1 MTDTVPTSTSHLRK
15 TSEEITSRR
24 NKMYAIMGIS
34 GRVGG
39 AIAENLLAQGEQIRA
54 IVRNPEKA
62 ARWRDRGAEIAI
74 ADVDDADALASAFA
88 GTDGVFLMV
97 PPNFAPAPGFPE
109 TRKTLAAYHAALGK
123 ALPKKAVYLSSIGA
137 EQTSGLGLITSSHL
151 LEQTL
156 GDLPIAHAFLRAG
169 WFMENHAWDVTTAQ
183 SEGKIFSNLYPLDR
197 KFSLVATAD
206 IGKAGA
212 DVLRQEWKGTRYI
225 EVAGP
230 EQYSP
235 NDIARALS
243 SALGRTIEAVAV
255 PRENWTEFFIGQGM
269 PVGRTEPRA
278 EMVDGFNSG
287 WIHFGVAGTEHVTG
301 NTSLRSVIGKLA
313 TNGNQEE

>member
-1 MTDTVPTSTSHLRK
+1 
-15 TSEEITSRR
+15 
-24 NKMYAIMGIS
+24 MYAIMGIT
-34 GRVGG
+34 GKVGS
-39 AIAENLLAQGEQIRA
+39 AVAENLLAQGEQIRA
-54 IVRNPEKA
+54 IVRNPDKA
-62 ARWRDRGAEIAI
+62 ARWRDRGAEIAV
-74 ADVDDADALASAFA
+74 ADVDDPNALAAAFE

-109 TRKTLAAYHAALGK
+109 TRKTLASYRAALAK

-137 EQTSGLGLITSSHL
+137 EQNGGLGLITSSHL

-183 SEGKIFSNLYPLDR
+183 SERRMFSNLYPLDR
-197 KFSLVATAD
+197 KFPLVATAD

-212 DVLRQEWKGTRYI
+212 DVLRQEWTGTRYI

-235 NDIARALS
+235 NDIAQALS
-243 SALGRTIEAVAV
+243 SALGRAIEAVAV
-255 PRENWTEFFIGQGM
+255 PRENWTEFFVGQGM
-269 PVGRTEPRA
+269 PQGRTETRA

-287 WIHFGVAGTEHVTG
+287 WIHFGVAGTEHITG
-301 NTSLRSVIGKLA
+301 ATSLTSVIANLVEDGSHEA
-313 TNGNQEE
+313 

>member
-1 MTDTVPTSTSHLRK
+1 
-15 TSEEITSRR
+15 
-24 NKMYAIMGIS
+24 MYTIMGIT

-39 AIAENLLAQGEQIRA
+39 AIAENLLAQSEKIRA

-62 ARWRDRGAEIAI
+62 ARWRDRGAEIAV
-74 ADVDDADALASAFA
+74 ADVDDPNALASAFE
-88 GTDGVFLMV
+88 GTDGVFLMI

-109 TRKTLAAYHAALGK
+109 TRKTLASFHQALAN

-137 EQTSGLGLITSSHL
+137 EQTSGLGLITSLHL

-156 GDLPIAHAFLRAG
+156 ADLPIPQAFLRAG
-169 WFMENHAWDVTTAQ
+169 WFMENHAWDVTTAK

-197 KFSLVATAD
+197 KFSLVATVD

-212 DVLRQEWKGTRYI
+212 DVLRQEWTGTRHI

-235 NDIARALS
+235 NDIAQALS
-243 SALGRTIEAVAV
+243 SALGRAVDALAV
-255 PRENWTEFFIGQGM
+255 PREKWTEFFIGQGM
-269 PVGRTEPRA
+269 PEGRTEPRA

-287 WIHFGVAGTEHVTG
+287 WIHFGVPGAEHITGT
-301 NTSLRSVIGKLA
+301 TSLTSVMAKLA
-313 TNGNQEE
+313 VNGSQEA

>member
-1 MTDTVPTSTSHLRK
+1 
-15 TSEEITSRR
+15 
-24 NKMYAIMGIS
+24 MYAIMGIT

-39 AIAENLLAQGEQIRA
+39 AIAENLLAHGEQIRA

-62 ARWRDRGAEIAI
+62 AQWKDRGAEVAV
-74 ADVDDADALASAFA
+74 ADGDDPNALASAFA
-88 GTDGVFLMV
+88 GAEGVFIMV
-97 PPNFAPAPGFPE
+97 PPNFAPEPGFPE
-109 TRKTLAAYHAALGK
+109 LRKTLASYHAALAR

-137 EQTSGLGLITSSHL
+137 EQTSGLGLITGSHL

-156 GDLPIAHAFLRAG
+156 GDLPVAHAFLRPG
-169 WFMENHAWDVTTAQ
+169 WFIENHAWDVTTAR
-183 SEGKIFSNLYPLDR
+183 SEGKIYSNLDPLDH

-212 DVLRQEWKGTRYI
+212 DVLRQEWTGTRYI

-235 NDIARALS
+235 NDIAQALS
-243 SALGRTIEAVAV
+243 GALGRSIEAVAV
-255 PRENWTEFFIGQGM
+255 PRDKWTEFFVSQGM
-269 PVGRTEPRA
+269 PAGRTEPRA

-287 WIHFGVAGTEHVTG
+287 WIHFGVLGTEHITG
-301 NTSLRSVIGKLA
+301 KVSLKSVIEKLA
-313 TNGNQEE
+313 ASGSGE

>member
-1 MTDTVPTSTSHLRK
+1 
-15 TSEEITSRR
+15 
-24 NKMYAIMGIS
+24 MYAIMGIT
-34 GRVGG
+34 GRVGS

-62 ARWRDRGAEIAI
+62 GRWRDRGAEIAV
-74 ADVDDADALASAFA
+74 ADVDDSKALASAFE
-88 GTDGVFLMV
+88 GMDGVFLMI

-109 TRKTLAAYHAALGK
+109 TRQTLASYHAALLK

-137 EQTSGLGLITSSHL
+137 EQTSGLGLITSLHL

-156 GDLPIAHAFLRAG
+156 GNLPIAHAFLRAG

-183 SEGKIFSNLYPLDR
+183 SEERIFSNLFPLDR
-197 KFSLVATAD
+197 KFSLVAAAD

-212 DVLRQEWKGTRYI
+212 DVLRQEWTGTRYI

-235 NDIARALS
+235 TDIARALS
-243 SALGRTIEAVAV
+243 NALGRKIEAVAV
-255 PRENWTEFFIGQGM
+255 PREKWTEFFVGQGM
-269 PVGRTEPRA
+269 PEGRTEPRA

-287 WIHFGVAGTEHVTG
+287 WIHFGVPGTEHVAGT
-301 NTSLRSVIGKLA
+301 TSLMSVIAKLVA
-313 TNGNQEE
+313 DGSREA

>member
-1 MTDTVPTSTSHLRK
+1 
-15 TSEEITSRR
+15 
-24 NKMYAIMGIS
+24 MYAVVGIT
-34 GRVGG
+34 GKVGG
-39 AIAENLLAQGEQIRA
+39 AIAENLLAQGERIRA

-62 ARWRDRGAEIAI
+62 TQWRERGADVAV
-74 ADVDDADALASAFA
+74 ADVDNADALASAFEDA
-88 GTDGVFLMV
+88 EGVFLMV

-109 TRKTLAAYHAALGK
+109 LRKTLSSYHAALAK

-137 EQTSGLGLITSSHL
+137 EQTTGLGLITGSHL

-156 GDLPIAHAFLRAG
+156 SDLPIAQAFLRAG

-183 SEGKIFSNLYPLDR
+183 AEGKIFSNLYPLDR

-212 DVLRQEWKGTRYI
+212 DVLRQEWKGNRYI

-235 NDIARALS
+235 NDIAGALS
-243 SALGRTIEAVAV
+243 SALQRSVEAVTV
-255 PRENWTEFFIGQGM
+255 PREKWTEFFLSQGM
-269 PVGRTEPRA
+269 PEGRTEARA

-287 WIHFGVAGTEHVTG
+287 WIHFGVPGTEHVTG
-301 NTSLRSVIGKLA
+301 TTSLTTVLAKLA
-313 TNGNQEE
+313 ANGTQVA

>member
-1 MTDTVPTSTSHLRK
+1 
-15 TSEEITSRR
+15 
-24 NKMYAIMGIS
+24 MYAIMGIT

-39 AIAENLLAQGEQIRA
+39 TIAANLLAQGEKIRA

-62 ARWRDRGAEIAI
+62 TRWKELGAEIAI
-74 ADVDDADALASAFA
+74 ADVDDPNALASAFE
-88 GTDGVFLMV
+88 GMDGVFLMV
-97 PPNFAPAPGFPE
+97 PPDFAPEPGFPE
-109 TRKTLAAYHAALGK
+109 LRKTLASYHAALAK

-137 EQTSGLGLITSSHL
+137 EQTSGLGLITGSHL

-212 DVLRQEWKGTRYI
+212 DVLRQEWTGTRHI

-243 SALGRTIEAVAV
+243 SALGRTIEAFAV
-255 PRENWTEFFIGQGM
+255 PRDKWTEFFVGQGM
-269 PVGRTEPRA
+269 PEGRTEPRA

-287 WIHFGVAGTEHVTG
+287 WIHFGVPGTEHVTG
-301 NTSLRSVIGKLA
+301 TTSLTLVIAKLA
-313 TNGNQEE
+313 ANGSQEA

>member
-1 MTDTVPTSTSHLRK
+1 
-15 TSEEITSRR
+15 
-24 NKMYAIMGIS
+24 MYAIMGIT
-34 GRVGG
+34 GRVGS

-62 ARWRDRGAEIAI
+62 ARWKDCGAEIAV
-74 ADVDDADALASAFA
+74 ADVDDPSALVSAFE
-88 GTDGVFLMV
+88 GTDGVFLMI
-97 PPNFAPAPGFPE
+97 PPNFAPAPDFPE
-109 TRKTLAAYHAALGK
+109 TRKTLASFHAALAK

-137 EQTSGLGLITSSHL
+137 EQTSGLGLITSLHL

-156 GDLPIAHAFLRAG
+156 RELPIAQAFLRAG

-183 SEGKIFSNLYPLDR
+183 SEGRIFSNLFPLDR

-206 IGKAGA
+206 VGKAGA
-212 DVLRQEWKGTRYI
+212 DVLRQEWTGTRYI

-243 SALGRTIEAVAV
+243 NALGRRIEAVAV
-255 PRENWTEFFIGQGM
+255 PRERWTEFFVSQGM
-269 PVGRTEPRA
+269 PEGRTEPRA

-287 WIHFGVAGTEHVTG
+287 WIHFGVPGTEHVIGTI
-301 NTSLRSVIGKLA
+301 SLTSVIAKLVA
-313 TNGNQEE
+313 NKSHEA

>member
-1 MTDTVPTSTSHLRK
+1 
-15 TSEEITSRR
+15 
-24 NKMYAIMGIS
+24 MYAIMGIT

-39 AIAENLLAQGEQIRA
+39 AIAENLLAQGEKIRA

-62 ARWRDRGAEIAI
+62 TRWKDSGAEIAI
-74 ADVDDADALASAFA
+74 ADVDDPDALASAFE

-97 PPNFAPAPGFPE
+97 PPNFAPAPGLPE
-109 TRKTLAAYHAALGK
+109 VRKTLASYHAALAK

-137 EQTSGLGLITSSHL
+137 EQTSGLGLITGSHL

-183 SEGKIFSNLYPLDR
+183 SEGKIFSNLFPLDR

-212 DVLRQEWKGTRYI
+212 DVLRQEWSGTRYI

-243 SALGRTIEAVAV
+243 DTLGRKVEAVAV
-255 PRENWTEFFIGQGM
+255 PREKWTEFFVGQGM
-269 PVGRTEPRA
+269 PEGRTEPRA
-278 EMVDGFNSG
+278 DMVDGFNSG
-287 WIHFGVAGTEHVTG
+287 WIHFGVSGTEHITG
-301 NTSLRSVIGKLA
+301 ATSLTSVMAKLA
-313 TNGNQEE
+313 ANGSDKA

>member
-1 MTDTVPTSTSHLRK
+1 
-15 TSEEITSRR
+15 
-24 NKMYAIMGIS
+24 MYAIMGIT
-34 GRVGG
+34 GRVGS
-39 AIAENLLAQGEQIRA
+39 AIAENLLTQGKQIRA

-62 ARWRDRGAEIAI
+62 ARWKERGAEIAV
-74 ADVDDADALASAFA
+74 ADVDDPNALASAFE
-88 GTDGVFLMV
+88 GTDGVFLMI

-109 TRKTLAAYHAALGK
+109 TRKTLASFHAALEK

-137 EQTSGLGLITSSHL
+137 EQTSGLGLITSLHL

-156 GDLPIAHAFLRAG
+156 GDLPIPQAFLRAG
-169 WFMENHAWDVTTAQ
+169 WFMENHAWDVTTAR

-197 KFSLVATAD
+197 QFALVATAD

-235 NDIARALS
+235 NDIGGALS
-243 SALGRTIEAVAV
+243 AALGRTIETVAV
-255 PRENWTEFFIGQGM
+255 PRDKWTEFFIGQGM
-269 PVGRTEPRA
+269 PKGRTEPRA

-287 WIHFGVAGTEHVTG
+287 WIHFGVPGTEHFTG
-301 NTSLRSVIGKLA
+301 TTSLTAVITKLTA
-313 TNGNQEE
+313 NGSQES

>member
-1 MTDTVPTSTSHLRK
+1 
-15 TSEEITSRR
+15 
-24 NKMYAIMGIS
+24 MYAIMGIT

-39 AIAENLLAQGEQIRA
+39 AIAENLLAQGERVRA

-62 ARWRDRGAEIAI
+62 AQWRDRGAEIAV
-74 ADVDDADALASAFA
+74 AEVDDSNALASAFE

-109 TRKTLAAYHAALGK
+109 TRKTLASYRAALSK

-169 WFMENHAWDVTTAQ
+169 WFMENHAWDITTAQ

-197 KFSLVATAD
+197 KFSMVATAD
-206 IGKAGA
+206 IGKVGA
-212 DVLRQEWKGTRYI
+212 DVLRQEWTGTRYI

-243 SALGRTIEAVAV
+243 SSLGRTIEAVAV
-255 PRENWTEFFIGQGM
+255 PREKWSEFFVGQGM
-269 PVGRTEPRA
+269 PEGRTEPRA

-287 WIHFGVAGTEHVTG
+287 WIHFGVPGTEHITG
-301 NTSLRSVIGKLA
+301 ATSLTSVIAKLA
-313 TNGNQEE
+313 ATGNQEG

>member
-1 MTDTVPTSTSHLRK
+1 
-15 TSEEITSRR
+15 
-24 NKMYAIMGIS
+24 
-34 GRVGG
+34 
-39 AIAENLLAQGEQIRA
+39 LAQGEQIRA

-62 ARWRDRGAEIAI
+62 ARWKDRGAEIAV
-74 ADVDDADALASAFA
+74 ADSYDPNALASAFA

-97 PPNFAPAPGFPE
+97 PPDFAPAPGFPE
-109 TRKTLAAYHAALGK
+109 TRKILASYHAALAK

-137 EQTSGLGLITSSHL
+137 EQASGLGLITSSHL

-156 GDLPIAHAFLRAG
+156 EDLPIAHAFLRAG

-183 SEGKIFSNLYPLDR
+183 SEGRIFSNLYPLDR

-206 IGKAGA
+206 IGSAGA
-212 DVLRQEWKGTRYI
+212 EVLRQEWTGTRYI

-230 EQYSP
+230 ERYSP

-243 SALGRTIEAVAV
+243 GALERTIEAVAV
-255 PRENWTEFFIGQGM
+255 PREKWTEFFVGQGM
-269 PVGRTEPRA
+269 PGGRTEPRA

-287 WIHFGVAGTEHVTG
+287 WIHFGVTGTEHITG
-301 NTSLRSVIGKLA
+301 TTSLTSVIAKLA
-313 TNGNQEE
+313 ANGSHEA

>member
-1 MTDTVPTSTSHLRK
+1 
-15 TSEEITSRR
+15 
-24 NKMYAIMGIS
+24 
-34 GRVGG
+34 GR
-39 AIAENLLAQGEQIRA
+39 AIAENLMAQGEQIRA

-62 ARWRDRGAEIAI
+62 AGWKDRGAEIAI
-74 ADVDDADALASAFA
+74 ADVDDPDALASAFE

-109 TRKTLAAYHAALGK
+109 IRKTLASYRAALAK
-123 ALPKKAVYLSSIGA
+123 AHPKKAVYLSSIGA
-137 EQTSGLGLITSSHL
+137 EQTSGLGLITGSHL

-156 GDLPIAHAFLRAG
+156 SDLPIAQAFLRAG

-183 SEGKIFSNLYPLDR
+183 AEGKIFSNLYPLDR

-212 DVLRQEWKGTRYI
+212 EVLRQEWKGNRYI

-235 NDIARALS
+235 NDIAGALS
-243 SALGRTIEAVAV
+243 SAL
-255 PRENWTEFFIGQGM
+255 Q
-269 PVGRTEPRA
+269 
-278 EMVDGFNSG
+278 
-287 WIHFGVAGTEHVTG
+287 
-301 NTSLRSVIGKLA
+301 RS
-313 TNGNQEE
+313 

>member
-1 MTDTVPTSTSHLRK
+1 
-15 TSEEITSRR
+15 
-24 NKMYAIMGIS
+24 MYAIMGIT

-54 IVRNPEKA
+54 IARNPEKA
-62 ARWRDRGAEIAI
+62 ARWRERGAEIAV
-74 ADVDDADALASAFA
+74 AGFDDPNALASAFE

-109 TRKTLAAYHAALGK
+109 ARKTLASYHAALAM

-137 EQTSGLGLITSSHL
+137 EQTSGLGLITNSHL

-156 GDLPIAHAFLRAG
+156 RNLPIAQAFLRAG

-183 SEGKIFSNLYPLDR
+183 SEARIFSNLYPLDR

-212 DVLRQEWKGTRYI
+212 DVLRQEWTGTRYI

-230 EQYSP
+230 EQYFP
-235 NDIARALS
+235 QRHL
-243 SALGRTIEAVAV
+243 
-255 PRENWTEFFIGQGM
+255 
-269 PVGRTEPRA
+269 
-278 EMVDGFNSG
+278 
-287 WIHFGVAGTEHVTG
+287 HEH
-301 NTSLRSVIGKLA
+301 
-313 TNGNQEE
+313 

>member
-1 MTDTVPTSTSHLRK
+1 
-15 TSEEITSRR
+15 
-24 NKMYAIMGIS
+24 MYAIMGTT

-39 AIAENLLAQGEQIRA
+39 AIAENLLAQGEKVRA

-62 ARWRDRGAEIAI
+62 ARLRNRGAEVAV
-74 ADVDDADALASAFA
+74 ADVDDPNALASAFE

-109 TRKTLAAYHAALGK
+109 IRKTLASYRAALAK

-137 EQTSGLGLITSSHL
+137 EQASGLGLITGSHL
-151 LEQTL
+151 LERTL
-156 GDLPIAHAFLRAG
+156 GDLPIAHAFLRPG
-169 WFMENHAWDVTTAQ
+169 WFMENHAWDVTTAT
-183 SEGKIFSNLYPLDR
+183 SEGRLFSNLYPLDR

-206 IGKAGA
+206 IGKAAA
-212 DVLRQEWKGTRYI
+212 DVLRQKWTGTRYI

-255 PRENWTEFFIGQGM
+255 PRDKWTEFFLGQGM
-269 PVGRTEPRA
+269 PAGRTEPRA
-278 EMVDGFNSG
+278 EMVDAFNSG
-287 WIHFGVAGTEHVTG
+287 WIHFGVPGTEHITG
-301 NTSLRSVIGKLA
+301 TSSLTSVIAKLV
-313 TNGNQEE
+313 TNGSQEA